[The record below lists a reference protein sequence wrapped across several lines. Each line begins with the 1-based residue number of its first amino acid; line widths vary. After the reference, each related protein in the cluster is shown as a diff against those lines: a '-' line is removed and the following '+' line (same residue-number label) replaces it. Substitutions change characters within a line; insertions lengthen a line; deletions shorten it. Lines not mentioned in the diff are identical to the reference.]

1 MKQIFKILSKSA
13 FPILVVITFLFVQAM
28 LDLQLPDYTARIVNV
43 GIQQGGIE
51 DSVPKAIRKEELEK
65 ILLFTQDD
73 ESILKNYLLI
83 KKGDQD
89 YLKDYPI
96 LETNDLYLL
105 KDISEKERTELN
117 EKIEYQIYLVN
128 MFSSNDVS
136 FLLLLES
143 FGIPKIPEGMT
154 LLDVFKLMGQEE
166 LNEILTRIYEK
177 MENLEPQLVKQVSIS
192 YLKNEYQVIGIDT
205 NGLQLNYI
213 ITTGLK
219 MLGITFLIM
228 VVAITI
234 SYLAARVAARFSR
247 DLRSKI
253 VSKVMSFS
261 NQELEH
267 FSIASLITRCTNDI
281 QQIQMLIVMSL
292 RMVIYAPIIGIG
304 AYTKVSGN
312 SMSWV
317 IGVGV
322 LAILILVIT
331 LLVVA
336 LPKFQIVQN
345 QIDKL
350 NLITREILTGIPVI
364 RAFSNQKFEEKR
376 FDEANHNLMKTNLF
390 VNRVMTFMMPMM
402 TFIMNATSIL
412 IIWVGASRID
422 AGTMQVGSLIAFISY
437 TMQIIMAFLMFS
449 AMSVILPRSWVSMK
463 RIAEVLNTDLSI
475 KEKEKVKKNVI
486 KEGIIEFKN
495 VSFKYPGA
503 EENVLENISFKAGNG
518 TTAII
523 GSTGSGKST
532 LINLI
537 PRFYD
542 VTSGEILID
551 GLDIRDLKISDL
563 RANIGYVPQRGVLF
577 SGTIKSNILIGNE
590 NINNEEIDRVV
601 SIAQATE
608 FIEGKEDKY
617 EAQVSQGGTNLSGG
631 QKQRLSI
638 ARAIALKP
646 KIFIFD
652 DSFSALDF
660 KTDKNLRA
668 ALNKEIKDS
677 TILLVAQR
685 ISTVLNADQI
695 IVLDNGKVVGIGT
708 HNELLE
714 SCEVYREIALSQLSE
729 EELGHEK

>member
-1 MKQIFKILSKSA
+1 M
-13 FPILVVITFLFVQAM
+13 
-28 LDLQLPDYTARIVNV
+28 
-43 GIQQGGIE
+43 
-51 DSVPKAIRKEELEK
+51 
-65 ILLFTQDD
+65 
-73 ESILKNYLLI
+73 
-83 KKGDQD
+83 
-89 YLKDYPI
+89 
-96 LETNDLYLL
+96 ETNDLYLL

-331 LLVVA
+331 LLVGA

-350 NLITREILTGIPVI
+350 NLITREILTGIP
-364 RAFSNQKFEEKR
+364 
-376 FDEANHNLMKTNLF
+376 
-390 VNRVMTFMMPMM
+390 
-402 TFIMNATSIL
+402 
-412 IIWVGASRID
+412 
-422 AGTMQVGSLIAFISY
+422 
-437 TMQIIMAFLMFS
+437 
-449 AMSVILPRSWVSMK
+449 
-463 RIAEVLNTDLSI
+463 
-475 KEKEKVKKNVI
+475 
-486 KEGIIEFKN
+486 
-495 VSFKYPGA
+495 
-503 EENVLENISFKAGNG
+503 
-518 TTAII
+518 
-523 GSTGSGKST
+523 
-532 LINLI
+532 
-537 PRFYD
+537 
-542 VTSGEILID
+542 
-551 GLDIRDLKISDL
+551 
-563 RANIGYVPQRGVLF
+563 
-577 SGTIKSNILIGNE
+577 
-590 NINNEEIDRVV
+590 
-601 SIAQATE
+601 
-608 FIEGKEDKY
+608 
-617 EAQVSQGGTNLSGG
+617 
-631 QKQRLSI
+631 
-638 ARAIALKP
+638 
-646 KIFIFD
+646 
-652 DSFSALDF
+652 
-660 KTDKNLRA
+660 
-668 ALNKEIKDS
+668 
-677 TILLVAQR
+677 
-685 ISTVLNADQI
+685 
-695 IVLDNGKVVGIGT
+695 
-708 HNELLE
+708 
-714 SCEVYREIALSQLSE
+714 
-729 EELGHEK
+729 